1 MRMTPLSFCIGLS
14 LIYRCPRTIESIET
28 LDILDIL
35 DVLDVLCICSICSIY
50 DFLSLCSYTCR
61 YLSDGLEGE
70 FM

>member
-14 LIYRCPRTIESIET
+14 LIYRCPRAIESIDI

-35 DVLDVLCICSICSIY
+35 DVLYICSICSVY